1 MSLQGRLEVG
11 RLARCRQPRA
21 SRRRSE
27 VFEPRA
33 PTLIFGANCQSVTV
47 SKRSDQS
54 ESPKLNG
61 NLDWETTVSRSPSKK
76 KAEIPGF
83 NEPRCSIAGSGRS
96 FVLHL
101 QLVTHTGGKKIAVVH
116 LRRPARRRRYS
127 RSRAPGP
134 TSHSRPVRPT
144 RVQRSLDVPP
154 RLHQVRPDAR
164 VPIDAPKETLRE
176 PVGERRSTR
185 AGLRRLAVHTP
196 PAAAVASSP
205 VQRAE
210 ETIERVPPGGR
221 GDGALL
227 VRRRSRRGGETGSGP
242 ITPLDCSAFNRQG
255 RVRGFGRVREF
266 HGTPRLVASL
276 GDDVVVRLG
285 GGLQRRERRGPFE
298 RLLIRQPRLVAR
310 KCDDS
315 AVRFRRAIEQ
325 RDPVQVPRRR
335 GGTRRR

>member
-1 MSLQGRLEVG
+1 MNQDDS
-11 RLARCRQPRA
+11 
-21 SRRRSE
+21 
-27 VFEPRA
+27 
-33 PTLIFGANCQSVTV
+33 T
-47 SKRSDQS
+47 
-54 ESPKLNG
+54 
-61 NLDWETTVSRSPSKK
+61 
-76 KAEIPGF
+76 
-83 NEPRCSIAGSGRS
+83 AGSGRS
-96 FVLHL
+96 FVLRR

-227 VRRRSRRGGETGSGP
+227 VRRRSRRGGETGGGRVRFSG
-242 ITPLDCSAFNRQG
+242 DGSAFNRQG
-255 RVRGFGRVREF
+255 RVRGFWRVREF
-266 HGTPRLVASL
+266 HETPRPVASL

-310 KCDDS
+310 KRDDS